1 MLFEVKEY
9 PLRIRGFDSTIHPL
23 AVHPDGKAAAA
34 TEVVAL
40 ADEVLEE
47 VEDEEIEVEAEEV
60 LDAEVAEVEVEV
72 FEGPV
77 MMDNRELPPLLSQ
90 LCTLLA
96 RL

>member
-23 AVHPDGKAAAA
+23 AVHPDGNAAAA

-47 VEDEEIEVEAEEV
+47 VTDEEIEVEAEEV
-60 LDAEVAEVEVEV
+60 LEAEEAEEEVEV

-77 MMDNRELPPLLSQ
+77 MIDNRELPPLLGQ
-90 LCTLLA
+90 LHSLLSG
-96 RL
+96 L